1 MEVVVVTTQGVE
13 FREAEQYLPLVS
25 ALRRDRIA
33 KKLRD
38 EDKLQA
44 LAAGLLLSGELSRR
58 SGIPRERLRYSH
70 GPFGKPYLIGGGVEF
85 SLSHTRG
92 AVCAAFSG
100 EGEVGADIERRDR
113 RVSQRLY
120 SRVLSGSERRNAAS
134 GEDFIRLWVQKEAF
148 LKRLGTGIA
157 DDLRGV
163 DTTLL
168 RDTAARECGEYFVG
182 LSGPGAESAE
192 ILVITFR
199 ELEDLIRNS

>member
-1 MEVVVVTTQGVE
+1 MEVVVVTTQGVG
-13 FREAEQYLPLVS
+13 FRQAEQYLPLVS

-33 KKLRD
+33 KKRRD

-44 LAAGLLLSGELSRR
+44 LAAGLLISCELSRR

-70 GPFGKPYLIGGGVEF
+70 GPFGKPYLIGGEVQF
-85 SLSHTRG
+85 SLSHTSG
-92 AVCAAFSG
+92 AVCAAFSV

-113 RVSQRLY
+113 RVSERIY
-120 SRVLSGSERRNAAS
+120 SRVLSENERQNAAP
-134 GEDFIRLWVQKEAF
+134 GEEFIRLWVQKEAF

-168 RDTAARECGEYFVG
+168 RDTAARECGEYYIG
-182 LSGPGAESAE
+182 LSGAGADSAE
-192 ILVITFR
+192 IRVITF
-199 ELEDLIRNS
+199 EQMAQEMC

>member
-113 RVSQRLY
+113 RVSERLY
-120 SRVLSGSERRNAAS
+120 SRVLSGS
-134 GEDFIRLWVQKEAF
+134 EDFIRLWVQKEAF